1 MKKTKNP
8 ALITI
13 WIVLFCLSTFS
24 LIIAQ
29 EKKYEGLLGT
39 WDVETESGQ
48 YSFVFT
54 FSMENGTLKGM
65 FSGTSG
71 EDEMENINYE
81 DNKLTFTV
89 NVDAGGQFLAI
100 DFSVTIKEE
109 TMEGMLS
116 LEYGESN
123 ITGKKR
129 EIS

>member
-39 WDVETESGQ
+39 WDVETEGGQ

-54 FSMENGTLKGM
+54 FSMENGTLKAM

-71 EDEMENINYE
+71 EDKMENINYE

-89 NVDAGGQFLAI
+89 NVDASGQFLALN
-100 DFSVTIKEE
+100 FSVTIKEE
-109 TMEGMLS
+109 TMEGTLS
-116 LEYGESN
+116 LEYGEAN

-129 EIS
+129 RIS

>member
-13 WIVLFCLSTFS
+13 WIVLFCLSIFS
-24 LIIAQ
+24 SIIAQ

-39 WDVETESGQ
+39 WDVETEGGQ

-71 EDEMENINYE
+71 EDKMENINYE

-100 DFSVTIKEE
+100 DFSVTIKGE

-129 EIS
+129 KIS

>member
-24 LIIAQ
+24 PNIAQ

-39 WDVETESGQ
+39 WDVETEGGQ

-71 EDEMENINYE
+71 EENMENINYQ

-89 NVDAGGQFLAI
+89 NVDASGQSMAI
-100 DFSVTIKEE
+100 DFSVTIKGE
-109 TMEGMLS
+109 TMEGTLS
-116 LEYGESN
+116 LEYGEAD

-129 EIS
+129 RIS